1 MFDRFGVI
9 MCRHIFSSFPL
20 GAAPIK
26 RVDRLPVRTDVPL
39 CFNGKQRSFYRDT
52 MKTNHTSQQYIF
64 FLQRL
69 ILDYSLRFVG
79 IGLAGYWP
87 LAIFLLVGYTA
98 AHLTGP
104 SVVISILIAAAASS
118 LTSKQYTH
126 H

>member
-1 MFDRFGVI
+1 MHDRFGVI
-9 MCRHIFSSFPL
+9 MCCHIFSSFPLL

-26 RVDRLPVRTDVPL
+26 RVDHLLVLRTDVPML
-39 CFNGKQRSFYRDT
+39 FNGKQRSFYRDT

-87 LAIFLLVGYTA
+87 LAIFLLVGYAA

-118 LTSKQYTH
+118 LTSKQ
-126 H
+126 